1 MRPTFDLSRVND
13 RYRLVR
19 PLGAG
24 GMGRV
29 WLGQD
34 EVLHRDVAIK
44 EVIPPPG
51 LTDSESDQAATRG
64 LREARAIARL
74 SHPNVVRI
82 YDVVTAEPHP
92 WIIMEYVPGHSL
104 QQILEENGP
113 MRPAEAARIGL
124 GVLAALVAA
133 HRAGVLH
140 RDVKPSNVLLAG
152 DRVVLTD
159 FGLATLAG
167 DSTVTRTGQILGSPA
182 YIAPERA
189 RDGTT
194 GPESDLW
201 SLGATLYA
209 AVEGRSPYQR
219 STAIGTLTALATE
232 PPDPMTHAGSLGR
245 VLKGLLDKDP
255 ATRIGAAEAE
265 RRLRRVAGL
274 PGRRGGSVAAWP
286 RPQRTPPPPTPPVP
300 VSPAPATA
308 IGVAH
313 VPVARTAV
321 DVQSPGS
328 AGSDLAEPDLAG
340 SGVGG
345 SDLAGSG
352 VVGSGGDVAG
362 SAGAGGNRR
371 LPVVALIVLVVFLL
385 TAVAAGVML
394 RQDGS
399 PRPRAQAPGGSRASA
414 SSPVTPSAVPASSA
428 PAPSATP
435 TSTAPSAVS
444 SGADLPAGWHWYHD
458 QTNFTVAV
466 PDGWAVS
473 RRDGIVYFKDPSKG
487 RLLGIDQTNQPQW
500 DPVADWTRQAQYRVA
515 HGDFPGYQQI
525 KIAPVSYHLA
535 AADWE
540 FTYDDNGVR
549 THVINRGAVFGQ
561 HQAYGFYWSTPDST
575 WTADLPDFERI
586 TSTFQGL
593 QS

>member
-1 MRPTFDLSRVND
+1 M
-13 RYRLVR
+13 
-19 PLGAG
+19 
-24 GMGRV
+24 

-44 EVIPPPG
+44 EVIPPAG
-51 LTDSESDQAATRG
+51 LTESEIDEAATRG

-74 SHPNVVRI
+74 NHPNVVRI
-82 YDVVTAEPHP
+82 YDVVAAEPHP
-92 WIIMEYVPGHSL
+92 WIIMEYVPSRSL
-104 QQILEENGP
+104 QQVLEEDGP
-113 MRPAEAARIGL
+113 MRPAEAARVGL

-140 RDVKPSNVLLAG
+140 RDVKPSNVLLAE

-201 SLGATLYA
+201 SLGATIYA

-232 PPDPMTHAGSLGR
+232 PPDRATRAGPLGR

-255 ATRIGAAEAE
+255 RTRMDAAEAE
-265 RRLRRVAGL
+265 RRLRRVAGS
-274 PGRRGGSVAAWP
+274 PARSGRSAGGWP
-286 RPQRTPPPPTPPVP
+286 RPRRPLPPPNPPVP
-300 VSPAPATA
+300 VSPAPRSLSERRSASVRQA
-308 IGVAH
+308 VGVAQ
-313 VPVARTAV
+313 VPMVRTAV
-321 DVQSPGS
+321 DAQARGP
-328 AGSDLAEPDLAG
+328 AGLEVVGPDVGEPDAESAASSRRQSLVALAVLLLVLLAAL
-340 SGVGG
+340 GVGV
-345 SDLAGSG
+345 LLH
-352 VVGSGGDVAG
+352 GGG
-362 SAGAGGNRR
+362 
-371 LPVVALIVLVVFLL
+371 
-385 TAVAAGVML
+385 
-394 RQDGS
+394 GS
-399 PRPRAQAPGGSRASA
+399 PATLPQPHASA
-414 SSPVTPSAVPASSA
+414 SGASSVGTPSPVPASSA
-428 PAPSATP
+428 PAPTQA
-435 TSTAPSAVS
+435 STAPSSAS
-444 SGADLPAGWHWYHD
+444 SGAALPAGWHWYHD

-466 PDGWAVS
+466 PDGWGVS
-473 RRDGIVYFKDPSKG
+473 RRDGIVYFKDPSSG
-487 RLLGIDQTNQPQW
+487 RLLGIDQTDQPHM
-500 DPVADWTRQAQYRVA
+500 DPVADWTQQSQYRVA

-525 KIAPVSYHLA
+525 KIAPVDYHVT

-561 HQAYGFYWSTPDST
+561 HQAYGFYWSTPDSM
-575 WTADLPDFERI
+575 WTANLPNFDLI
-586 TSTFQGL
+586 TRTFQGR
-593 QS
+593 QA

>member
-1 MRPTFDLSRVND
+1 LPQVSD
-13 RYRLVR
+13 RYRLLR

-74 SHPNVVRI
+74 NHPNVVRI
-82 YDVVTAEPHP
+82 YDVVTADPHP
-92 WIIMEYVPGHSL
+92 WIVMEYVPGRSL
-104 QQILEENGP
+104 QQVLEEDGP

-140 RDVKPSNVLLAG
+140 RDVKPSNVLLSE

-201 SLGATLYA
+201 SLGATIYA

-232 PPDPMTHAGSLGR
+232 PPDRMTHAGPLGR

-255 ATRIGAAEAE
+255 RTRMGAAEAE
-265 RRLRRVAGL
+265 RRLRRVAGI
-274 PGRRGGSVAAWP
+274 PTRRTRPAVAWP
-286 RPQRTPPPPTPPVP
+286 RPRRPLPPPAPPVP
-300 VSPAPATA
+300 VSPAPPLSPASPASPA
-308 IGVAH
+308 IGVAQ
-313 VPVARTAV
+313 VPIARTAV
-321 DVQSPGS
+321 DAAGPG
-328 AGSDLAEPDLAG
+328 
-340 SGVGG
+340 VV
-345 SDLAGSG
+345 GSG
-352 VVGSGGDVAG
+352 VVGSGVVG
-362 SAGAGGNRR
+362 SGVVRSGAETAGADRYRR
-371 LPVVALIVLVVFLL
+371 LPVVALVVLVVFLL
-385 TAVAAGVML
+385 IAAAVGVIL
-394 RQDGS
+394 RRDASVGPGPQARGS
-399 PRPRAQAPGGSRASA
+399 SQASA
-414 SSPVTPSAVPASSA
+414 SNPVTPSAVPASSA

-435 TSTAPSAVS
+435 PSAAPSAVS
-444 SGADLPAGWHWYHD
+444 SGAALPAGWHLYHD
-458 QTNFTVAV
+458 QTDFTVAV
-466 PDGWAVS
+466 PDGWTVS
-473 RRDGIVYFKDPSKG
+473 RRDGIVYFNDPSSG
-487 RLLGIDQTNQPQW
+487 RLLGIDQTNQPQP
-500 DPVADWTRQAQYRVA
+500 DPVADWTRQEQYRVA
-515 HGDFPGYQQI
+515 HGDFPGYQRI
-525 KIAPVSYHLA
+525 KIAPVDYHLA

-549 THVINRGAVFGQ
+549 THVINRGAVFGP
-561 HQAYGFYWSTPDST
+561 HQAYGFYWSTPDSM
-575 WTADLPDFERI
+575 WGANRSNFDLI
-586 TSTFQGL
+586 TSTFQGR

>member
-1 MRPTFDLSRVND
+1 MRPTSDSPQVSD

-34 EVLHRDVAIK
+34 GVLHRDVAIK
-44 EVIPPPG
+44 EVIPPAG
-51 LTDSESDQAATRG
+51 LTESESDQAATRG

-74 SHPNVVRI
+74 NHPNVVRI
-82 YDVVTAEPHP
+82 YDVMTAEPHP
-92 WIIMEYVPGHSL
+92 WIVMEYVPSRSL
-104 QQILEENGP
+104 QQVLEEDGP
-113 MRPAEAARIGL
+113 MRPADAARIGL

-140 RDVKPSNVLLAG
+140 RDVKPSNVLLAE

-232 PPDPMTHAGSLGR
+232 SPDRAPHAGPLGR

-255 ATRIGAAEAE
+255 RTRMGAAEAE

-274 PGRRGGSVAAWP
+274 PARRAGSATMWS
-286 RPQRTPPPPTPPVP
+286 RPQRALPPPTPQVP
-300 VSPAPATA
+300 VSPAV
-308 IGVAH
+308 GVAR
-313 VPVARTAV
+313 VPVARTSV
-321 DVQSPGS
+321 DAQSPGP
-328 AGSDLAEPDLAG
+328 AEPAIAG
-340 SGVGG
+340 P
-345 SDLAGSG
+345 D
-352 VVGSGGDVAG
+352 VVEPEVAG
-362 SAGAGGNRR
+362 PDAVEPEVAGPAGYRR
-371 LPVVALIVLVVFLL
+371 LPHAALAVLVLFLL
-385 TAVAAGVML
+385 AAVGAGIL
-394 RQDGS
+394 LHRDSGTQ
-399 PRPRAQAPGGSRASA
+399 PRAGSHASA
-414 SSPVTPSAVPASSA
+414 SGAGTPSPVPASSA
-428 PAPSATP
+428 PSPTPAATGPSAAPS
-435 TSTAPSAVS
+435 
-444 SGADLPAGWHWYHD
+444 GAALPAGWHWYHD
-458 QTNFTVAV
+458 QTDFTVAV
-466 PDGWAVS
+466 PDGWTVS
-473 RRDGIVYFKDPSKG
+473 RRNGIVYFNDPSSG
-487 RLLGIDQTNQPQW
+487 RLLGIDQTDQPQP
-500 DPVADWTRQAQYRVA
+500 DPVADWTRQSQYRVA

-540 FTYDDNGVR
+540 FTYDNNGVR

-561 HQAYGFYWSTPDST
+561 HQAYGFYWSTPDT
-575 WTADLPDFERI
+575 VWTANLPNFDLI
-586 TSTFQGL
+586 TSTFQGRP
-593 QS
+593 QA

>member
-1 MRPTFDLSRVND
+1 MRPTSDLPQVSD
-13 RYRLVR
+13 RYRLLR

-44 EVIPPPG
+44 EVIPPAG
-51 LTDSESDQAATRG
+51 LTESESDQAATRG

-74 SHPNVVRI
+74 NHPNVVRI

-92 WIIMEYVPGHSL
+92 WIVMEYVPSRSL
-104 QQILEENGP
+104 QQVLEEDGP

-140 RDVKPSNVLLAG
+140 RDVKPSNVLLAE

-232 PPDPMTHAGSLGR
+232 PPDRMTHAGPLGR

-255 ATRIGAAEAE
+255 RSRMGAAEAE

-274 PGRRGGSVAAWP
+274 PARRGGSAAGWP
-286 RPQRTPPPPTPPVP
+286 RQRRPAPPPTPPVP
-300 VSPAPATA
+300 VSPSVPVSPAA
-308 IGVAH
+308 VGVAQ
-313 VPVARTAV
+313 VPMARTAV
-321 DVQSPGS
+321 DAQPPGS
-328 AGSDLAEPDLAG
+328 AQSSAGLDVLGPDVGEPDAPTAGAAGATGYRRLSVAALAVLLLFLLG
-340 SGVGG
+340 ALGVGVLLHQG
-345 SDLAGSG
+345 RSPDAGTQ
-352 VVGSGGDVAG
+352 AG
-362 SAGAGGNRR
+362 ASSHTSPSSAG
-371 LPVVALIVLVVFLL
+371 
-385 TAVAAGVML
+385 
-394 RQDGS
+394 
-399 PRPRAQAPGGSRASA
+399 
-414 SSPVTPSAVPASSA
+414 TPSAAPASSA
-428 PAPSATP
+428 PAPSPTP
-435 TSTAPSAVS
+435 ASAGPSAA
-444 SGADLPAGWHWYHD
+444 SGAALPAGWHWYHD
-458 QTNFTVAV
+458 QTDFTVAV
-466 PDGWAVS
+466 PDGWSMS
-473 RRDGIVYFKDPSKG
+473 RRDGIVYFKDPSNG
-487 RLLGIDQTNQPQW
+487 RLLGIDQTNQPHW
-500 DPVADWTRQAQYRVA
+500 DPVADWTQQSQYRVA

-525 KIAPVSYHLA
+525 KIASVDYHLA

-561 HQAYGFYWSTPDST
+561 HQAYGFYWSTPDSL
-575 WTADLPDFERI
+575 WASNLPNFQLI
-586 TSTFQGL
+586 TSTFQGR
-593 QS
+593 QG

>member
-1 MRPTFDLSRVND
+1 MRPTYEPSQVSD

-19 PLGAG
+19 PLGEG

-34 EVLHRDVAIK
+34 EVLHREVAIK

-51 LTDSESDQAATRG
+51 LTESEIDQAATRG

-74 SHPNVVRI
+74 NNPNVVRI
-82 YDVVTAEPHP
+82 YDVVPAEPHP
-92 WIIMEYVPGHSL
+92 WIIMEYVPSRSL
-104 QQILEENGP
+104 QQVLEEDGP

-124 GVLAALVAA
+124 GVLGALVAA

-140 RDVKPSNVLLAG
+140 RDVKPSNVLLAE

-201 SLGATLYA
+201 SLGATIYA

-232 PPDPMTHAGSLGR
+232 PPDRATRAGPLGR

-255 ATRIGAAEAE
+255 RTRMDAAEAE

-274 PGRRGGSVAAWP
+274 PARRGGSASRWP
-286 RPQRTPPPPTPPVP
+286 RPRRPLPPPDPPVP
-300 VSPAPATA
+300 VSPAPRGQPAA
-308 IGVAH
+308 IGIAQ
-313 VPVARTAV
+313 VPTARTAV
-321 DVQSPGS
+321 DAQPPGPAGLDVIGPGVGEPDAES
-328 AGSDLAEPDLAG
+328 AGGPGAAG
-340 SGVGG
+340 Y
-345 SDLAGSG
+345 
-352 VVGSGGDVAG
+352 
-362 SAGAGGNRR
+362 RR
-371 LPVVALIVLVVFLL
+371 LPLAALAVLLL
-385 TAVAAGVML
+385 VLLAALGVGVLL
-394 RQDGS
+394 RRDGS
-399 PRPRAQAPGGSRASA
+399 PATLPQSRASSHA
-414 SSPVTPSAVPASSA
+414 SASGAGTPSPAPASSA
-428 PAPSATP
+428 PAPSP
-435 TSTAPSAVS
+435 TQASTAPSSAS
-444 SGADLPAGWHWYHD
+444 SGAALPAGWHWYHD

-466 PDGWAVS
+466 PDGWGVS
-473 RRDGIVYFKDPSKG
+473 RRDGIVYFKDPSSG
-487 RLLGIDQTNQPQW
+487 RLLGIDQTDQPHM
-500 DPVADWTRQAQYRVA
+500 DPVADWTQQSQYRVA

-525 KIAPVSYHLA
+525 KIAPVDYHVT

-549 THVINRGAVFGQ
+549 THVINRGAVFGP
-561 HQAYGFYWSTPDST
+561 HQAYGFYWSTPDSM
-575 WTADLPDFERI
+575 WTANLPNFDLI
-586 TSTFQGL
+586 TRTFQGREA
-593 QS
+593 